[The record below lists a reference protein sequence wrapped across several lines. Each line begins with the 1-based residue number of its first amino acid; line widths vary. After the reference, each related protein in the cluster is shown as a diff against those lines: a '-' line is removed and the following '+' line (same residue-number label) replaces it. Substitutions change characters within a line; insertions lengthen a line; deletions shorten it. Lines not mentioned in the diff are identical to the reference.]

1 MTQKLRILLYV
12 MMAYLTIFGILF
24 IFLPSVAEKVLSTSL
39 PDRPL
44 SMLYGQLTLTF
55 AFIAYLASQ
64 GGNGLSKL
72 ISALLVMTAGHVII
86 FAFLLATGGLAFA
99 AAGPPLIINLIF
111 TVLLFMF
118 RPSAGA

>member
-111 TVLLFMF
+111 TALLFVF

>member
-72 ISALLVMTAGHVII
+72 TNALMVMTAGHVII

-99 AAGPPLIINLIF
+99 AAGPPLIINLVF
-111 TVLLFMF
+111 TALLFVF

>member
-1 MTQKLRILLYV
+1 MTQRLRILLYV

>member
-1 MTQKLRILLYV
+1 MTQRLRILLYV
-12 MMAYLTIFGILF
+12 MLVYLTVFGILF
-24 IFLPSVAEKVLSTSL
+24 LFLPSVAEQVLSTSL

-55 AFIAYLASQ
+55 AFIAFLASQ

-72 ISALLVMTAGHVII
+72 TNVLMVMTAGHVVI

-111 TVLLFMF
+111 TVLLYLF
-118 RPSAGA
+118 RPAANV